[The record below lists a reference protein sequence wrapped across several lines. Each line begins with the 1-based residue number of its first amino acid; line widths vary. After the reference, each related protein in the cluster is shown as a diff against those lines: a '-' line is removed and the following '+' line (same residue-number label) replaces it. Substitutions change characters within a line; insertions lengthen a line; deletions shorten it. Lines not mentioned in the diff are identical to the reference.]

1 MYINL
6 GQACIDEWKGK
17 NGLFVE
23 FLLVN
28 LFKMI
33 NIVFDQ
39 LMNRFFNL
47 QKHCVFSLYVIDC
60 RGCTKTIPS

>member
-6 GQACIDEWKGK
+6 GQACIDEWKEK

-23 FLLVN
+23 FLLGN

-33 NIVFDQ
+33 TVIS
-39 LMNRFFNL
+39 
-47 QKHCVFSLYVIDC
+47 SLI
-60 RGCTKTIPS
+60 S

>member
-39 LMNRFFNL
+39 LMNRFF
-47 QKHCVFSLYVIDC
+47 
-60 RGCTKTIPS
+60 